1 MAIYWKLII
10 DVLFYVAVFGDLGF
24 LTLVKQKD
32 EFLYLN
38 ISLLSTLCSLY
49 LLYFSS
55 VRKNEIETWFKENR
69 LSDTS
74 CLPAIRRKLRSFV
87 SNKFY
92 YWFVLIFK
100 ITVILIIVTYTI
112 VILAL
117 AWNRQNFALH
127 VICTVLA
134 CCVIFH
140 SAVVMP
146 FVSGSNFKLLGGIL
160 LIMIGIFFIYLMYG
174 ILELQMA
181 MSD

>member
-1 MAIYWKLII
+1 MIDALFAI
-10 DVLFYVAVFGDLGF
+10 AVVGDLGF

-32 EFLYLN
+32 EFMYLN

-55 VRKNEIETWFKENR
+55 VRKREIKSWMAENR
-69 LSDTS
+69 LSET
-74 CLPAIRRKLRSFV
+74 CCVTIIRKKLRSFV
-87 SNKFY
+87 SNKFS
-92 YWFVLIFK
+92 YWFVAVFK
-100 ITVILIIVTYTI
+100 ITVILIIITYTI

-127 VICTVLA
+127 VISTVLA
-134 CCVIFH
+134 CCIIFH

-146 FVSGSNFKLLGGIL
+146 FVSGSNLKLLGGIL
-160 LIMIGIFFIYLMYG
+160 LIMIGIFFIYLIYG

-181 MSD
+181 VSY

>member
-10 DVLFYVAVFGDLGF
+10 DVLFVIAVVGDLGF

-32 EFLYLN
+32 EFMYLN

-49 LLYFSS
+49 LLYFSQ
-55 VRKNEIETWFKENR
+55 VRKSEIKSWLEEKK
-69 LSDTS
+69 LSQTC
-74 CLPAIRRKLRSFV
+74 CLTVIRRKMRSLF
-87 SNKFY
+87 SSKFS
-92 YWFVLIFK
+92 YWFVIVFK

-112 VILAL
+112 VILVL

-127 VICTVLA
+127 VISTVLA
-134 CCVIFH
+134 CIVIFH

-146 FVSGSNFKLLGGIL
+146 FVSGSNLKLLGGIL

-181 MSD
+181 MSY